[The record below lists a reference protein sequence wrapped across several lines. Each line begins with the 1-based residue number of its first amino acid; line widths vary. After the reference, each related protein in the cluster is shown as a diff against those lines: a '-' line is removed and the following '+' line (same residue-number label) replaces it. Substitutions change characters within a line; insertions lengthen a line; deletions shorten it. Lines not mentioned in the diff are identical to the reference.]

1 MLDVGEFQ
9 KFVRLST
16 KGVDESFATFRLP
29 VGGTVDGS
37 RNETPQAQV
46 RTPTPHHPTITV
58 L

>member
-16 KGVDESFATFRLP
+16 KGVAESFATFRLP
-29 VGGTVDGS
+29 AGGSGDGS

-46 RTPTPHHPTITV
+46 RTLAPP
-58 L
+58 